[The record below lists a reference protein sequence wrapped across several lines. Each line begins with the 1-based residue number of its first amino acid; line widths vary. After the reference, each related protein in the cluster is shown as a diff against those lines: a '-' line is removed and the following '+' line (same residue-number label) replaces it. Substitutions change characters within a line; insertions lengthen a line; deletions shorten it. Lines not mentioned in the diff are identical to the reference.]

1 MKIKLPTSKEWV
13 LFFTFAGKLQH
24 MPKIRVA
31 INGFGRIGRMTFR
44 NIQKNN
50 NIEVI
55 AINDLTDPANL
66 AHLLKYDSVQRAFNG
81 EVEHN
86 GGHIY
91 VNGRKIIVL
100 QEPDPARLPWKKLK
114 IDVVIESTGQFVER
128 EQAIKHVEQS
138 GARKVIISAP
148 AKGESDDV
156 KYVVLGVND
165 DIIDKK
171 DVIISNASC
180 TTNNVAP
187 MIKILDENW
196 GIDKAFMT
204 TVHSYTKDQNIVDG
218 PHNDW
223 RRGRAAAYSIVP
235 TTTGAAKAAGKIFP
249 HLKANLGGAGIRVP
263 VPDGSL
269 TDLTCILKKSTSE
282 EEINAAFKKAAEGC
296 LKGILQYTEDP
307 IVSVDILGN
316 PYSAVFDA
324 NLTAVL
330 GDKNKL
336 VKVVAWYDNE
346 MGYSSRLVELIE
358 KFA

>member
-1 MKIKLPTSKEWV
+1 MNK
-13 LFFTFAGKLQH
+13 
-24 MPKIRVA
+24 KIRIA
-31 INGFGRIGRMTFR
+31 INGFGRIGRITFR
-44 NIQKNN
+44 NIQKKENM
-50 NIEVI
+50 EVV
-55 AINDLTDPANL
+55 AINDLTDAANL
-66 AHLLKYDSVQRAFNG
+66 AHLLKYDSVHGQFDG
-81 EVEHN
+81 TVEHN

-91 VNGRKIIVL
+91 VNSKQIIVL
-100 QEPDPARLPWKKLK
+100 SEPDPAKLPWKKLN

-128 EQAIKHVEQS
+128 DEAIKHVEKS

-148 AKGESDDV
+148 AKGERYDV
-156 KYVVLGVND
+156 KYVVLGVNEA
-165 DIIDKK
+165 IIDKN
-171 DVIISNASC
+171 DVVISNASC

-187 MIKILDENW
+187 LIMILDELW

-218 PHNDW
+218 PHTDW

-235 TTTGAAKAAGKIFP
+235 TTTGAAKAASKIFP
-249 HLKANLGGAGIRVP
+249 HLAKNLGGAGIRVP

-269 TDLTCILKKSTSE
+269 TDLTCTLKKSTSV
-282 EEINAAFKKAAEGC
+282 EEINAAFKKAAGGR

-307 IVSVDILGN
+307 IVSADIIGN

-346 MGYSSRLVELIE
+346 MGYSSRLVELVE
-358 KFA
+358 KFV